1 MVPCKLVNHGMFT
14 IIVGDIPTEEKIDI
28 ADAAVLEIR
37 LALQKESEGPEKKQE
52 RDTHRLHSN
61 TGKPTEAVNEAVLQL
76 APVAITNR

>member
-37 LALQKESEGPEKKQE
+37 LALQKESEGPE
-52 RDTHRLHSN
+52 LHAR
-61 TGKPTEAVNEAVLQL
+61 EDD
-76 APVAITNR
+76 